1 MTELAWPAVFLVS
14 SLKNFGIDPP
24 MGSKSEQIVD
34 ILIRKIAP
42 LEHNITSTLIMFYL
56 KD

>member
-34 ILIRKIAP
+34 ILIRKMAP